1 MDHYSS
7 ELTSIEHT
15 TKMNINSLP
24 EVSPKKRIHEG
35 KNLLDTGKIKVI
47 LKPEAKHSIA
57 QRMQFLWR
65 NRQDNRNHK

>member
-1 MDHYSS
+1 
-7 ELTSIEHT
+7 
-15 TKMNINSLP
+15 MNINSLP

-35 KNLLDTGKIKVI
+35 QNLLDTGKIKVI

-65 NRQDNRNHK
+65 NRHDNRSTK